1 MKLLKTKASCLHKM
15 LFCVMTLLACLSIQS
30 CSNDD
35 DQYASSLVGTWEL
48 SGGDGFTENTDKI
61 RWEFTAEGVAKFIS
75 TISYGELD
83 QTLKWSVKGDDLNI
97 YNGED
102 TYTCYGTRFAYD
114 LTQVYL
120 HIVSLT
126 ETTLTLE
133 CASWDA
139 SGEKLEVERAIFT
152 RVK

>member
-1 MKLLKTKASCLHKM
+1 MTTKASCLHKM
-15 LFCVMTLLACLSIQS
+15 LFCVMTLLACLSFQS

-35 DQYASSLVGTWEL
+35 DKYASSLVGTWEL
-48 SGGDGFTENTDKI
+48 SGGDGVTEDTDKI
-61 RWEFTAEGVAKFIS
+61 RWEFTADGVANYIS
-75 TISYGELD
+75 TINYGELN
-83 QTLKWSVKGDDLNI
+83 QTLKWGVKGDDLNI
-97 YNGED
+97 YDDKGD

-120 HIVSLT
+120 HVVSLT

-133 CASWDA
+133 CASWEA
-139 SGEKLEVERAIFT
+139 GGEKRNVERAIFT